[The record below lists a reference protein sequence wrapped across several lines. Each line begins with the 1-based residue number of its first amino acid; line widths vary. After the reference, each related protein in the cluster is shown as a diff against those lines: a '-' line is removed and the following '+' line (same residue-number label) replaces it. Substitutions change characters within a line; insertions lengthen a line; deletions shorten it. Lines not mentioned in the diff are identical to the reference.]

1 MVGRTMNN
9 DKDGLMTKTLRRKCL
24 WLAAVSPLTIGIV
37 ALGQSRSSQIGRE
50 VAVPVNGKEL
60 FYGSSQ
66 YTNSR
71 FFLNT
76 YRAFSVAI
84 ESAPCQCVTQS
95 YAEMHAWPFKDG
107 TGTSCLSA
115 SGRRTQGCCS
125 SAIRYRVT
133 TVLLKASR
141 GSEQYQ
147 SMNSRIAW
155 S

>member
-1 MVGRTMNN
+1 MNN

-115 SGRRTQGCCS
+115 SGRRT
-125 SAIRYRVT
+125 
-133 TVLLKASR
+133 
-141 GSEQYQ
+141 
-147 SMNSRIAW
+147 
-155 S
+155 